1 MEIRARGITARVSP
15 FGATLVGV
23 ECARP
28 GREDDDDGREDITL
42 GYDDCESYDQTEGRP
57 YFGAVCGRVANRI
70 AKGEF
75 ALGRETFRLK
85 KNNGETRFT
94 EARAGGIASVGR
106 SRIRVGAV

>member
-1 MEIRARGITARVSP
+1 MRASGEARVVDVASKMYAQGGIRALYGG

-57 YFGAVCGRVANRI
+57 YFGAVCGRPAD
-70 AKGEF
+70 GD
-75 ALGRETFRLK
+75 
-85 KNNGETRFT
+85 
-94 EARAGGIASVGR
+94 R
-106 SRIRVGAV
+106 SYSAPS